1 MTRLYKKAELFS
13 DLKEVGYMR
22 EAPATHGDTTLNAAF
37 AAGVSAITVAAI
49 TNFSDGEYFLIGTN
63 ETMEIAQVSGAPSGN
78 TINLRSPTAYAH
90 ASGEVVKEVART
102 KLGDITDD
110 GVDCTPAEGDF
121 NLIPAAT
128 KRGPVGY
135 LMGHMAQLIEF
146 GVEHLNLDNVA
157 AALGIP
163 ETAITGSGTPT
174 APHSL
179 NILPD
184 NFSTAIDAAW
194 YFTGVRKDGMNVEI
208 QAWGVEI
215 DPSGLGA
222 LKFARGQVTP
232 VRFRLRPTAGMR
244 ALLWT

>member
-1 MTRLYKKAELFS
+1 MPRLYKKAELFS

-22 EAPATHGDTTLNAAF
+22 EATATHGDTTLTAAA
-37 AAGVSAITVAAI
+37 AAGATSLTVAAI
-49 TNFSDGEYFLIGTN
+49 ANFADGDYFLIGTN
-63 ETMEIAQVSGAPSGN
+63 EGMEIAQVSGTPAGS
-78 TINLRSPTAYAH
+78 TINLRSPLALAH
-90 ASGEVVKEVART
+90 ANGEVVKEVTRT
-102 KLGDITDD
+102 KLGDVTDD
-110 GVDCTPAEGDF
+110 GVDCSPGEGDF
-121 NLIPAAT
+121 NMIPAAT

-135 LMGHMAQLIEF
+135 LMGHIAQLVEF
-146 GVEHLNLDNVA
+146 GIEHLNLDNLA

-163 ETAITGSGTPT
+163 ETNITGSGTAA

-179 NILPD
+179 NVLPD
-184 NFSTAIDAAW
+184 SFSTAIDAAW

-208 QAWGVEI
+208 QLWGVEV
-215 DPSGLGA
+215 DPTGLGA